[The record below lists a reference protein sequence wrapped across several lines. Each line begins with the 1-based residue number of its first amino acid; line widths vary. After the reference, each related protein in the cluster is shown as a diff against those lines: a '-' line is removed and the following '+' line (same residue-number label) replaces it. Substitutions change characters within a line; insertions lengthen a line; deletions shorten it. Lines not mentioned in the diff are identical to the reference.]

1 MTSSTAQSAFAH
13 YLAKGVGRN
22 AAAGIV
28 GVLSFE
34 SALNPI
40 SANNSGTETGG
51 VINPK
56 GSYGLA
62 QWNGPRQAALAEF
75 ASGKNMDVAAL
86 ETQLD
91 FVLTECANSFPSVW
105 AAIEADMNV
114 ADFVSL
120 FVRSY
125 ENPAKPEPEI
135 AGALATAQSLLA
147 LPVTA
152 NIPPIPAQASPRDI
166 GAPLAP
172 VAPAGVIAPIDP
184 EIAALEALY
193 SILTP
198 FPAIVRARMMVYLS
212 ARLS

>member
-1 MTSSTAQSAFAH
+1 MTDMNHADAFNH
-13 YLAKGVGRN
+13 YLTKGIGRN

-34 SALNPI
+34 SGLNPI
-40 SANNSGTETGG
+40 AANNSGTETGG

-56 GSYGLA
+56 GSFGFA
-62 QWNGPRQAALAEF
+62 QWNGPRQAALVEF
-75 ASGKNMDVAAL
+75 AKAKDGEVSNP
-86 ETQLD
+86 EIQLD

-105 AAIEADMNV
+105 AAIQSDMNV
-114 ADFVSL
+114 TDFVSL

-125 ENPAKPEPEI
+125 ENPAKPDPEI
-135 AGALATAQSLLA
+135 AGALVTAKALLA
-147 LPVTA
+147 LPVPA
-152 NIPPIPAQASPRDI
+152 NIPPIPAS
-166 GAPLAP
+166 APLAP

-193 SILTP
+193 ALLIP
-198 FPAIVRARMMVYLS
+198 FPAIVRSRMMTYLQ